1 MLSRIAGDA
10 PTGRQNTCGRPH
22 RPGLALQRLVDRGR
36 LQNGPPRKAERLHK
50 CSCMPSP
57 CSAPPTF
64 PPAASC
70 WKCSDCVTSDE
81 ARPHATRSLSG
92 HQCPYWRRCEQD
104 FGGVMEGRSCM
115 RHMSSQKICIG
126 VNRLHRFSEST
137 VGSQYCRTGRW
148 GCRPPILFPWV
159 GLEGGAKPPQKF
171 VYKLDSP
178 SQLRALL
185 ARKVPL

>member
-10 PTGRQNTCGRPH
+10 PTGRRNTCGRPH

-36 LQNGPPRKAERLHK
+36 LQNGPPRKAERRHK

-126 VNRLHRFSEST
+126 VNRLHRFRS
-137 VGSQYCRTGRW
+137 RPW
-148 GCRPPILFPWV
+148 GANIVVQGGGVAALQSCFRGG
-159 GLEGGAKPPQKF
+159 GLEVGAKPPQKF